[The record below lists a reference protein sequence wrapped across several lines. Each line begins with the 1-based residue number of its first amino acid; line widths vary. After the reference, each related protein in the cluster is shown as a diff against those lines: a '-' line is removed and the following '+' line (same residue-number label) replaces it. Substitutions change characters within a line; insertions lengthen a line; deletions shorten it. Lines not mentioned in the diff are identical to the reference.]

1 VQFLSQALRPCPLRG
16 TISAQARVAMENES
30 GTGRRSKL
38 RMGAA
43 LATVATLVG
52 IATGVLTLRDQIF
65 GDDEPEPPPAG
76 SSAPHEIAS
85 FDGVAGN
92 FADSRAILNFM
103 EEHDREPVYLDVG
116 FPDHATGPAGGDNVV
131 SRKEP
136 AESGGTIY
144 RVESVVLITE
154 CNADVQ
160 IDEFSS
166 PTVADGCQGTSL
178 GIEGPETTDSQT
190 FFEHGVPR
198 IKGHF
203 QVDVTGAL
211 YMGISPIM
219 LTPLTEDKARER
231 AL

>member
-1 VQFLSQALRPCPLRG
+1 
-16 TISAQARVAMENES
+16 MENES
-30 GTGRRSKL
+30 GTGGRSKL

-65 GDDEPEPPPAG
+65 GEDEPEPPPPANTADSG
-76 SSAPHEIAS
+76 EIAS

-92 FADSRAILNFM
+92 FADSRAILDFLDQ
-103 EEHDREPVYLDVG
+103 HDREPVYLDVG
-116 FPDHATGPAGGDNVV
+116 FPDHATGPGGGDNVV
-131 SRKEP
+131 SQEEP
-136 AESGGTIY
+136 FQGGTAY

-154 CNADVQ
+154 CSSGVE
-160 IDEFSS
+160 IDPASP

-178 GIEGPETTDSQT
+178 AIDGPETTDSNT

-198 IKGHF
+198 MKGHF

-211 YMGISPIM
+211 YMGISPIQ
-219 LTPLTEDKARER
+219 LTPLTEEKARER
-231 AL
+231 AS